1 MSKIRSSSSLLN
13 RNNHPQRTSTTTSE
27 SSSMSKLQKQN
38 SSSSSSLSATQSTTT
53 STSASKTPMK
63 PKTMITKRKNRKN
76 ITLGLKLEII
86 KRLEKGE
93 SNSSICHEYNL
104 PSSTV
109 STIRSKKEQIKA
121 FCKNSAIVQNQY
133 YQISYARNNN
143 QNNFI
148 DEIELS
154 LYNWIKHRNYSIDTI
169 RYSQVRDKALKLF
182 ENAKRQQQETMTTFN
197 GGNYD
202 NNNNNNGI
210 EKMEFKPSHSWFERF
225 RKRFCFENIDQ
236 TNVNVNNDNDDDDN
250 NSSTI
255 TTFVN
260 GNDNQSNDLF
270 ENCFAEH
277 PIQLSRIN
285 NGNSNHNHNDDI
297 ITMMMNYNDDHHN
310 NHIPISIDE
319 PITVIEEEDDD
330 DDDKSDNNYS
340 NGIDTSQQQTAIMSK
355 NNFENDIMEL
365 FWGKLVTSIF
375 VNEKINSNN
384 SSGNGGSSGNQQQQ
398 QQQSINRL
406 DAQSLA
412 IVFKLSEAIINIL
425 ESRDNDLKRFLG
437 FKQNLAHILHPYREI
452 YNQKLSLIKDSL
464 KNLHQH
470 QMVTPQSRR
479 RQRQRQQQQYQNN
492 YWPPSTFDN
501 GGDNVE

>member
-1 MSKIRSSSSLLN
+1 
-13 RNNHPQRTSTTTSE
+13 
-27 SSSMSKLQKQN
+27 
-38 SSSSSSLSATQSTTT
+38 
-53 STSASKTPMK
+53 MK

-277 PIQLSRIN
+277 PIQF
-285 NGNSNHNHNDDI
+285 
-297 ITMMMNYNDDHHN
+297 
-310 NHIPISIDE
+310 
-319 PITVIEEEDDD
+319 
-330 DDDKSDNNYS
+330 
-340 NGIDTSQQQTAIMSK
+340 QQQTAIMSK

-479 RQRQRQQQQYQNN
+479 RQQRQQQQYQNN